1 MPIGPYS
8 PCPGGTGNKIKFCCP
23 DLLGDLQKIHR
34 MLEGEQYQACLRHI
48 EHLET
53 SNPDRACLLAM
64 KTLLL
69 RILGRTEEGEATA
82 ATFLAKHPKNPVA
95 MGECA
100 LVAAMR
106 RDGRRAMELILGAI
120 AESTDGSHPRVYE
133 TIHSLSRVLLALGE
147 ILAARALATLQ
158 MSIHREDRRPMS
170 FLMQLHGSPN
180 LPLVVKEPP
189 GLREAPDAAPWKA
202 EFDEARSLA
211 SRVRW
216 IEACERL
223 AELAERFDGEPAIW
237 SYLATLRGWI
247 ADTPGCIQAL
257 KKLASLDVPLEDAV
271 EAEALALYLS
281 EDALGDWQEVSALR
295 YTVRDVD
302 RLQAALASSPK
313 VSQMQADLASLA
325 DEDSPPPKA
334 IFALFDM
341 APPEPGAQITAD
353 TVPQLVCQALLYGK
367 QTDQEARL
375 EVVDV
380 SAPDLD
386 ELKALL
392 RDTAGDALDG
402 EPEQEVIGHV
412 SASREALTRNWR
424 LPAECSRE
432 DVQRLM
438 TEHLDRALLH
448 VWPQLPLGLLDGKCP
463 QEAAGEDAYRVRV
476 LAAVL
481 LLEFWLE
488 QIGGQHD
495 FNRLRSRLGLPTL
508 EPIDPDEVSPDDL
521 PLVRLSRVMVDKLSD
536 AALLVGFRRALGY
549 SARAALRRLAQAVVE
564 RPSLGSTRERLLA
577 FEMMVSMVDDSE
589 QAIGCVDEG
598 RKLAMRAGESCARW
612 DLMELPLRLGRGE
625 PDEASRLLHHLQTQ
639 HIREP
644 GVARELTEL
653 LVEIGVLNPD
663 GTPAEPPEAAAAEP
677 PSLVVPGQSD
687 AKPGELWTPDS
698 QRPTGDKPRIWT
710 PGMD

>member
-8 PCPGGTGNKIKFCCP
+8 LCPGGTGNKIKFCCP
-23 DLLGDLQKIHR
+23 DLLGDLQKIER

-48 EHLET
+48 EHLEK
-53 SNPDRACLLAM
+53 SNPDRACLLSM
-64 KTLLL
+64 KTLLF
-69 RILGRTEEGEATA
+69 RILDRTEEAEAVA
-82 ATFLAKHPKNPVA
+82 ATFLVKHPTNPVA
-95 MGECA
+95 LAECA
-100 LVAAMR
+100 MVAAMR
-106 RDGRRAMELILGAI
+106 RDARRAMELILGAV
-120 AESTDGSHPRVYE
+120 AESTGGLHPRVYE
-133 TIHSLSRVLLALGE
+133 AIHSLSRVLLALGE

-158 MSIHREDRRPMS
+158 MNIQREDRRPMS
-170 FLMQLHGSPN
+170 FLIQLHASPN
-180 LPLVVKEPP
+180 LPLAVKEAP
-189 GLREAPDAAPWKA
+189 GLRDAPDDAPWKA

-211 SRVRW
+211 SHGRW
-216 IEACERL
+216 IEASERL
-223 AELAERFDGEPAIW
+223 AELAERFDGEPVIW
-237 SYLATLRGWI
+237 SNLATLRGWS

-257 KKLASLDVPLEDAV
+257 KRFASLDVPLEDAV
-271 EAEALALYLS
+271 EAEALALFLS
-281 EDALGDWQEVSALR
+281 EDPLGDQQEVWALR

-334 IFALFDM
+334 LFAFFDLV
-341 APPEPGAQITAD
+341 PPEPGTQITAAN
-353 TVPQLVCQALLYGK
+353 VPRIVCQALLYGK

-375 EVVDV
+375 ELVDV

-392 RDTAGDALDG
+392 RDTGGDALDG

-424 LPAECSRE
+424 LPVECSRE
-432 DVQRLM
+432 DLQRLM
-438 TEHLDRALLH
+438 TEHLDHAILQA
-448 VWPQLPLGLLDGKCP
+448 WPQLPLGLFDGKCA
-463 QEAAGEDAYRVRV
+463 QEVAGEDTYRVRL

-488 QIGGQHD
+488 QIGGRFD
-495 FNRLRSRLGLPTL
+495 LNRLRSRLGLPTL
-508 EPIDPDEVSPDDL
+508 EPIDPDEMSPDDL

-536 AALLVGFRRALGY
+536 DALLVNYRRALGY
-549 SARAALRRLAQAVVE
+549 GAKAALRKLAQAVVE
-564 RPSLGSTRERLLA
+564 RPSLGDSKERLLA
-577 FEMMVSMVDDSE
+577 FEMMVSMVDDSDR
-589 QAIGCVDEG
+589 ALGYVDEG
-598 RKLAMRAGESCARW
+598 RKLARQAGQSCAHW
-612 DLMELPLRLGRGE
+612 DLLELPLRMGRGE
-625 PDEASRLLHHLQTQ
+625 AQEASRLLDHLQSQ
-639 HIREP
+639 HIHEP

-653 LVEIGVLNPD
+653 LIEIGVLNPD

-677 PSLVVPGQSD
+677 PSLVVPGQSG

-698 QRPTGDKPRIWT
+698 QKPTGDKPQIWT